1 MSTSPFRFSEVLTRR
16 FAQVLY
22 RCLEEVGS
30 TKGALYLVVE
40 GEPGLHLVSHF
51 GFPRLIPP
59 PEYLPPDSPLVA
71 WIQRERR
78 TFAVNAVQDYP
89 ELNAF
94 TQGAETPRCLLTPVY
109 DRGNWLGI
117 LFQRDLS
124 RGEAY
129 DLARDE
135 APTLDICEGIVSAYR
150 EFRFILNPSA
160 IPETPPLPPPGEEP
174 HPGAQM
180 EAMPVAVPPS
190 ESMFPSSAP
199 RYVPAP
205 GVALEGYPAANDR
218 DESSSLVT
226 RSGRYT
232 ARSLEEALNQPAGS
246 PFPEAGARSPRQ
258 ELKPGMFL
266 PEQRTFFWES
276 ASLLS
281 SLVPISAIALWVD
294 DPHELRPIL
303 AYSRHPLSPELKQ
316 QILAHA
322 MYHIPKVEEK
332 DLQILIKSEW
342 MDEAPLRGVFQTYL
356 PVLLLE
362 EGGGQDLLLLFRDE
376 ERSFSE
382 HEQTCIQQMARLLG
396 IHFQEGRLHE
406 NYHRAFLSVAHRIL
420 TSMEGGAPKLRTH
433 SLNTAR
439 LARNLALHLELPS
452 AEVEAV
458 SIAAILHDVGT
469 FMLDPGLISK
479 TPLTTEE
486 LAKIQTHPVLASIFL
501 KDFRFPFDVLRI
513 IRHHHERWDGQG
525 YPDGLAGEAIPMES
539 RIIHLVEAFEV
550 MSSGSEF
557 RSAVPSREI
566 LGELRKEAGRQFD
579 PALVAGFLDFITS
592 KTHRHV

>member
-1 MSTSPFRFSEVLTRR
+1 MPTPHFRFSEVLTRR

-22 RCLEEVGS
+22 RCLEEVKS

-40 GEPGLHLVSHF
+40 GVPGLHLVGHF

-59 PEYLPPDSPLVA
+59 PEYLALDSPLVA
-71 WIQRERR
+71 WVQRERR
-78 TFAVNAVQDYP
+78 TFAVNAVQGYP

-129 DLARDE
+129 DLVRDE
-135 APTLDICEGIVSAYR
+135 PPTLAVCEAIVAAYR

-160 IPETPPLPPPGEEP
+160 VPESLPSAEEEP
-174 HPGAQM
+174 LLGAQM
-180 EAMPVAVPPS
+180 EAVPVVVPPS
-190 ESMFPSSAP
+190 ESMFPSSSP

-205 GVALEGYPAANDR
+205 GVALEGYPANNIREVPA
-218 DESSSLVT
+218 SLVT

-232 ARSLEEALNQPAGS
+232 TRSLEEALKHPTEAAAPA
-246 PFPEAGARSPRQ
+246 AGPMPPRQ

-281 SLVPISAIALWVD
+281 SLVPVSAIALWVD

-342 MDEAPLRGVFQTYL
+342 PDQEPLRGVFQTYL

-362 EGGGQDLLLLFRDE
+362 EGGGQDLLLLFRAE
-376 ERSFSE
+376 ERTFNE
-382 HEQTCIQQMARLLG
+382 QEQTCIQQMARLLG
-396 IHFQEGRLHE
+396 FHFQEGRLHE

-439 LARNLALHLELPS
+439 LARNLALHLELSS

-469 FMLDPGLISK
+469 FMLDPGLVSK
-479 TPLTTEE
+479 TPLTPEE
-486 LAKIQTHPVLASIFL
+486 LTKIQTHPVLASIFL

-539 RIIHLVEAFEV
+539 RIIHMVEAFEV

-557 RSAVPSREI
+557 KSAVPSREI
-566 LGELRKEAGRQFD
+566 LEELRKEAGRQFD
-579 PALVAGFLDFITS
+579 PALVAGFLDFLTS
-592 KTHRHV
+592 KAHRHS